1 MMICDTAAHPRP
13 GSVQRGFTLLE
24 LTVALLLMAAMA
36 AWLAPGFQALGHHS
50 TLNSEATRLQAA
62 FALARNTAIT
72 QRTSVTVCPAN
83 PQRNA
88 CTAGWHETLMVVKG
102 RATDTVEPEHV
113 LRTFPGQS
121 TTYTTYNRGW
131 RRVTYTPLGHA
142 SGYNGSFDVCATGET
157 GKRLVLSQLG
167 RLRIDKTPID
177 C

>member
-1 MMICDTAAHPRP
+1 MMTCDTAAHPRP

-24 LTVALLLMAAMA
+24 LMVALVLMAVMT

-50 TLNSEATRLQAA
+50 MLNSETTRLQAA

-72 QRTSVTVCPAN
+72 QRTAVTVCPAN
-83 PQRNA
+83 PQHTA
-88 CTAGWHETLMVVKG
+88 CTASWHDTLMVVKG
-102 RATDTVEPEHV
+102 RATDTIEPAQV
-113 LRTFPGQS
+113 LRTFPGQLA
-121 TTYTTYNRGW
+121 TYTTYSRGW
-131 RRVTYTPLGHA
+131 HRVTYTPLGHA

-157 GKRLVLSQLG
+157 GKRLVLSPLG